1 MFKSRLQ
8 ELCQSKKWKLP
19 EYILTREGLD
29 HCPQFQA
36 TVVVNGCT
44 YSTPTSSKSSKD
56 AHNLAAEIA
65 FHHLNG
71 IHSFFFLFFVSQ
83 FCCFEICSAFLA
95 VCVDC

>member
-19 EYILTREGLD
+19 EYITKREGLD

-36 TVVVNGCT
+36 TVVVNGCS

-65 FHHLNG
+65 FHHING
-71 IHSFFFLFFVSQ
+71 IHLFPSFVSL
-83 FCCFEICSAFLA
+83 FCCFEIRSAFLA
-95 VCVDC
+95 VLC